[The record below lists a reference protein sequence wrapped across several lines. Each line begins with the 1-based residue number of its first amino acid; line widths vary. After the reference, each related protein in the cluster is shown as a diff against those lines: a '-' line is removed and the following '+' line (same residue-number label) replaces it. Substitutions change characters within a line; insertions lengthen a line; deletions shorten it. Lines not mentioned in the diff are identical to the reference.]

1 MNYQIIYI
9 RLFFKDWK
17 MIRAITFVLF
27 FSFFKVDLFSQ
38 TLLTNLE
45 VFDFEVGTSIQY
57 KQNIVTF
64 LDNFPPSPNISIMNR
79 LRNDS
84 IISKIL
90 IPGGQAVSYST
101 KRSSSLNGDIGT
113 DTTLELQYPYN
124 NEPVKCPF
132 FQTSIAQ
139 FDTLELIGQPGNIS
153 ATGFK
158 LSNGFDSI
166 NQIEIQTVLFI
177 KGLGGPFLLSGQNN
191 DGIGISVYTGS
202 FQLSKNGQPPIPI
215 VFSLTQT
222 VLQKSTLSVHPNP
235 FKNQIQLPESS
246 MGSKYQIFNL
256 QGRNVLNGTLQD
268 SNLDLS
274 KLKSGLYQIQIFST
288 EKGTRKMAK
297 IIKE

>member
-1 MNYQIIYI
+1 
-9 RLFFKDWK
+9 
-17 MIRAITFVLF
+17 MIRAIAFVLF
-27 FSFFKVDLFSQ
+27 LSFFKVNLFSQ
-38 TLLTNLE
+38 TLLTNQE
-45 VFDFEVGTSIQY
+45 VFDFEVGTSIKY
-57 KQNIVTF
+57 KQNIITF
-64 LDNFPPSPNISIMNR
+64 LDNLPPSPNFIIENHF
-79 LRNDS
+79 RNDS
-84 IISKIL
+84 IISKTF

-113 DTTLELQYPYN
+113 DTTFELQYPYN

-132 FQTSIAQ
+132 FQTSEAQ

-166 NQIEIQTVLFI
+166 NQIENQTVLFI
-177 KGLGGPFLLSGQNN
+177 KGLGGPFLLSGQNP
-191 DGIGISVYTGS
+191 GLGSSVYTGS
-202 FQLSKNGQPPIPI
+202 FQLSKIGQPPIPI

-222 VLQKSTLSVHPNP
+222 DSQKSTLSVHPNP

-246 MGSKYQIFNL
+246 TGSKYQIFNL
-256 QGRNVLNGTLQD
+256 QGRTVLSGTLQH

-274 KLKSGLYQIQIFST
+274 KLKSGLYQIQISST
-288 EKGTRKMAK
+288 EKGTSKMAK

>member
-1 MNYQIIYI
+1 
-9 RLFFKDWK
+9 

-64 LDNFPPSPNISIMNR
+64 LDNFPPSPGISIMNR

-268 SNLDLS
+268 SILDLS